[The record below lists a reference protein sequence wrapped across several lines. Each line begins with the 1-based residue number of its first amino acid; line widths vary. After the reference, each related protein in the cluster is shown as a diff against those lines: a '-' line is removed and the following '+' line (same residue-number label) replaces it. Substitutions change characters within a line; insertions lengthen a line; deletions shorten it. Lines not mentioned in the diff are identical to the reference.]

1 MRGAKSALRRGS
13 RGKPVAFGTLLRLRR
28 FGGRRTCSRSERR
41 AWSAPGTALASPY
54 LAERLSDR
62 SRLGPRVREV
72 EIPGVS
78 VAGVVLVGHGVLVGD
93 YRPRSKTQP

>member
-1 MRGAKSALRRGS
+1 MLTFRASSVVRPEARRSPTPTSPSVSPTAADSA
-13 RGKPVAFGTLLRLRR
+13 
-28 FGGRRTCSRSERR
+28 
-41 AWSAPGTALASPY
+41 
-54 LAERLSDR
+54 
-62 SRLGPRVREV
+62 PRVREA

>member
-1 MRGAKSALRRGS
+1 MLT
-13 RGKPVAFGTLLRLRR
+13 F
-28 FGGRRTCSRSERR
+28 R
-41 AWSAPGTALASPY
+41 ASSVVRPGTALANPY

-93 YRPRSKTQP
+93 CRPRSKTQPKEEGAARSRPLWS

>member
-1 MRGAKSALRRGS
+1 MLT
-13 RGKPVAFGTLLRLRR
+13 F
-28 FGGRRTCSRSERR
+28 R
-41 AWSAPGTALASPY
+41 ASTVVRPGTALANPY

-62 SRLGPRVREV
+62 SRLGPSSTRGRD
-72 EIPGVS
+72 PGVS

>member
-1 MRGAKSALRRGS
+1 MLT
-13 RGKPVAFGTLLRLRR
+13 F
-28 FGGRRTCSRSERR
+28 R
-41 AWSAPGTALASPY
+41 ASSVVRPGTALANPY

-62 SRLGPRVREV
+62 SRLGPRVREA

>member
-1 MRGAKSALRRGS
+1 MLLTLGERPLSRAAK
-13 RGKPVAFGTLLRLRR
+13 AFSVLEYARLW
-28 FGGRRTCSRSERR
+28 
-41 AWSAPGTALASPY
+41 A
-54 LAERLSDR
+54 
-62 SRLGPRVREV
+62 